1 MFEVP
6 LAAPDYEDPWLL
18 SFVERAQRFRA
29 DTFRVAYL
37 DQAPNSSTFRYRCFN
52 VANLINEHV
61 AGVSASWFWESDGD
75 RLYAIAKEADLV
87 VVGRAPYT
95 ERLAQFIGLAR
106 RFGARIMFDVDD
118 YVFDASM
125 VPELM
130 RTLDVP
136 SEGVHGEKL
145 VSWWFAYTSRLR
157 HTAGLADEI
166 VVTNDYLAERATEV
180 IGKPVRVIPNFMGTD
195 QLAYS
200 SQLVAAREAS
210 GPKRTDEIHLGYFSG
225 TPTHNRDFAL
235 MAGALA
241 RILEQDDRVRLR
253 VVGFL
258 EQGDELFEKVKDQIE
273 LIPLT
278 NYLDLQR
285 LIAETEVN
293 LAPLQN
299 NRFTNCKSELK
310 YFDAGIVGI
319 PTLASPTFTMSRA
332 IEQGV
337 NGFIVRNHEWD
348 EYLNR
353 IVAEYDTTGRQLGAA
368 ALAHCA
374 ATYTPMAQV
383 AAVVA
388 ALDLPQTATI
398 S

>member
-29 DTFRVAYL
+29 DTYRVAYL

-61 AGVSASWFWESDGD
+61 PGVSACWFWESDGD
-75 RLYAIAKEADLV
+75 RLFAIAKEADLV

-106 RFGARIMFDVDD
+106 RFGARIVFDVDD

-157 HTAGLADEI
+157 HTARLADEI
-166 VVTNDYLAERATEV
+166 VVTNEYLAERATEV

-200 SQLVAAREAS
+200 SQLVAAREAA

-258 EQGDELFEKVKDQIE
+258 KQGDELFEKVKDQIE

-310 YFDAGIVGI
+310 YFDAGILGI

-332 IEQGV
+332 IEHGV

-368 ALAHCA
+368 SLAHCA
-374 ATYTPMAQV
+374 ATYTPVAQV

-388 ALDLPQTATI
+388 ALDLPRTATT